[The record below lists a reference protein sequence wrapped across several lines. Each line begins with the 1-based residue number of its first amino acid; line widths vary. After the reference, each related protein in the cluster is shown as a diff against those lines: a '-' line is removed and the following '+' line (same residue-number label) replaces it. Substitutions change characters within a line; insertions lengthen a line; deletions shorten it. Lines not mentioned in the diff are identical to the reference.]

1 MSRSFRDQF
10 SQYLFEQKT
19 LGKEKPYVLVVL
31 GIALV
36 VRLVGMTYGL
46 PATYNSTEYFI
57 AKHALSMGARH
68 TLEPLYFIYPTL
80 FTYLM
85 ALTYGVYFFAGLFLG
100 RFQSPE
106 DFALEFLI
114 QPTNFYLLGRGVVA
128 IIFILG
134 LFYAYRSLRLFLEPR
149 SALFFTLLLVFS
161 YNLQFYTFWMV
172 PDALLF
178 TGTLVVFYYILKWQK
193 LGLRTREVLWAGFI
207 CGLTL
212 SAKYNAGFLT
222 LGLIGAVFLET
233 QPGRA
238 KSLLRHFM
246 LTVGGIGLG
255 FLLGTPYALLA
266 FNRFREGFLT
276 IWSQSEYD
284 YNITTGMPYL
294 WEIREII
301 KTEWLFGLMLLL
313 VFFWSLIRPQ
323 KKYWPFLLVV
333 YPTFLIVG
341 SWEKKGLDY
350 LLIIFPLLTLQAG
363 LIYAEHIKGRW
374 PRRLVLGLAFA
385 LLLPSILQVAYLKFR
400 LTQTDTRQQATQ
412 WIVKHIPPETPLCY
426 DHYHYDL
433 NLIDRDRFAE
443 YGAGSRFLSP
453 TLKARLRQ
461 LQELPNRYRLVSP
474 RHRFDRPRWPATADS
489 LRYARNPFLVEQFSH
504 PFKSL
509 KELQHEGVQWLILN
523 SETFQ
528 KYLFNP
534 EPPENNPLRYLF
546 QAKRRFYEAVF
557 RNLQPVRVFRPDWKT
572 PGPEIRIYRLSPA
585 NNQTTS
591 P

>member
-1 MSRSFRDQF
+1 MTRSFRDQF
-10 SQYLFEQKT
+10 SEYLFEQKT
-19 LGKEKPYVLVVL
+19 LRKETPYLLVLF
-31 GIALV
+31 GTALA
-36 VRLVGMTYGL
+36 VRLIGITYGL
-46 PATYNSTEYFI
+46 PVTYNSTEYFI

-85 ALTYGVYFFAGLFLG
+85 AITYGMYFFAGLLGG
-100 RFQSPE
+100 RFHSPE

-114 QPTNFYLLGRGVVA
+114 QPGNFYLLGRLVVA
-128 IIFILG
+128 VIFILG
-134 LFYAYRSLRLFLEPR
+134 LFYAYRALRLFLEPR
-149 SALFFTLLLVFS
+149 SALFFTLMLLFS

-193 LGLRTREVLWAGFI
+193 MGVRTREVLWAGLI

-222 LGLIGAVFLET
+222 LGLLGAVFLET
-233 QPGRA
+233 QPRRG
-238 KSLLRHFM
+238 KPLLRHLAFA
-246 LTVGGIGLG
+246 VGGIGLG

-266 FNRFREGFLT
+266 FHRFREGFLT
-276 IWSQSEYD
+276 IWAQSEYD
-284 YNITTGMPYL
+284 YNITTGLPYV
-294 WEIREII
+294 WEMLEMV
-301 KTEWLFGLMLLL
+301 KTEWLWGLVLLL
-313 VFFWSLIRPQ
+313 VFFWSIIRPQ

-363 LIYAEHIKGRW
+363 FIYAEHIKGRW
-374 PRRLVLGLAFA
+374 PRRLVVGLAIA
-385 LLLPSILQVAYLKFR
+385 LLLPSVLHVAYLKFR
-400 LTQTDTRQQATQ
+400 FTRTDTRQQATQ
-412 WIVKHIPPETPLCY
+412 WIVKHIPPESTLCY

-433 NLIDRDRFAE
+433 NLIDIDRFAE

-461 LQELPNRYRLVSP
+461 LEGLPNRYRLVSP
-474 RHRFDRPRWPATADS
+474 RHRLNRPRWPTTADS
-489 LRYARNPFLVEQFSH
+489 IRHSRNPFLVEQFSH

-509 KELQHEGVQWLILN
+509 KDLQEEGVQWLILN

-528 KYLFNP
+528 KYLLNP
-534 EPPENNPLRYLF
+534 EPPENNPLRHLF
-546 QAKRRFYEAVF
+546 VAKRQFYEAVF
-557 RNLQPVRVFRPDWKT
+557 RNLQPIRVFRPDWKT

-585 NNQTTS
+585 NGENAS